1 LTGARALGNLRLM
14 SFLSRRTVVIVLAVV
29 ALVAGFAALRRAL
42 GIELNPESIRDSV
55 DRLGVWGPL
64 VFVGIVALRIPLAVP
79 SAIVLIGGGVMFG
92 SLEGTLYGATGLLI
106 SAIAAFLGSRWAGR
120 DAVEARIPTRMRY
133 LFDLAGSRMGAFVIA
148 LGTAYP
154 VSIVTSFHL
163 VAGVTSMSLPV
174 FAIAAGTGS
183 LGRAALYTYF
193 GSRLVDADPAEMLGV
208 GALFAI
214 AMLLPLAFA
223 TPRAWLLQAF
233 ERSEPR

>member
-1 LTGARALGNLRLM
+1 M
-14 SFLSRRTVVIVLAVV
+14 SFLSRRTVAIVLGAAVLIV
-29 ALVAGFAALRRAL
+29 AFSALRRML
-42 GIELNPESIRDSV
+42 GIDLHPESIRDAVSQ
-55 DRLGVWGPL
+55 LGPWGPL
-64 VFVGIVALRIPLAVP
+64 VFIAIVALRIPLAVP

-92 SLEGTLYGATGLLI
+92 SVEGTLYGATGLLI

-120 DAVEARIPTRMRY
+120 AAIESRLPARMRY
-133 LFDLAGSRMGAFVIA
+133 LFDLAGSRMGAFVVA

-154 VSIVTSFHL
+154 ISVITSFHL

-193 GSRLVDADPAEMLGV
+193 GSRLVDADPVEMLGV
-208 GALFAI
+208 AALFA
-214 AMLLPLAFA
+214 AALLLPLAFP

-233 ERSEPR
+233 GRRDPKQARRG

>member
-1 LTGARALGNLRLM
+1 VRVLGNLLLM
-14 SFLSRRTVVIVLAVV
+14 SFLSRRTVAIVLGAVV
-29 ALVAGFAALRRAL
+29 LIAAFVALRRAL
-42 GIELNPESIRDSV
+42 GIHLDPGSIRDSV
-55 DRLGVWGPL
+55 NRLGVWGPL

-92 SLEGTLYGATGLLI
+92 SVEGTLYGAAGLLI

-120 DAVEARIPTRMRY
+120 DAIEPRIPARMRY
-133 LFDLAGSRMGAFVIA
+133 LFDLAGSRMGALVVA

-154 VSIVTSFHL
+154 VSVITSFHV

-193 GSRLVDADPAEMLGV
+193 GSRLVEADPVEMLGV
-208 GALFAI
+208 GALFAV
-214 AMLLPLAFA
+214 AMLLPLAFP

-233 ERSEPR
+233 ERSDATRR